1 MTSTV
6 TTSTSFAALDTTS
19 KGSNLP
25 NNNPKDEVENVRPTR
40 DPVFIGS
47 QITSLSQMQSALQ
60 EYHLGLQQ
68 GKDVKKEGAT
78 ISTGSV
84 SINSFKSNDAVGTA
98 NSTVNEDQPEEFF
111 RRCKGFLS
119 RLQPHDNENQVEEDK
134 ETEWKSM
141 MTQIL
146 VSTQSLA
153 SNAEMPGT
161 KNEGGDQSEV
171 VFFKARQLRLRKIQ
185 LQALTRLTLW
195 ALHGDDFVKSYVHYY
210 RNSGMNE
217 KQPTKKRKS
226 KADMSPVPQDDPHQA
241 ARQFLLD
248 EIHKILSMAAFCL
261 PQHDSFARF
270 LASSL
275 PKSLLHY
282 PTLRQPISYLF
293 DQFEILNPYQLNI
306 ANAGRN
312 DVWDKQKKKRRNSLT
327 WMEPLPQSRPKKKTK
342 TGGVASSS
350 KAVPPP
356 PQKKLLSMIGA
367 KSRYRGSHFQSNLP
381 SISRLLDQHPSQ
393 ASRNIAP
400 PKTQLQIKPLMR
412 RRASTGSNISSAPCL
427 RPIRINPIA
436 STTVSNRT
444 SIPPLSP
451 FGQGK
456 QHSSLSL
463 QPPQHHSRAPRRPD
477 GDATPTRSNRRRAIQ
492 SEGQSS
498 SHQTRMVV
506 EETPS
511 KQPPQQSLSCSI
523 GAAVSVAETPIASS
537 QSPVAITSSR
547 RKESEPCRR
556 KFPGTPILPTP
567 AHGSPNEALTIRY
580 ASLTPQDAEQTGGTF
595 LGRVSTDCR
604 STDNE
609 LHSPE
614 TPPLSGTNAT
624 KSKFK
629 KHRHDIVAQQLLFSP
644 PPRRLSTGGIKSRQ
658 L

>member
-1 MTSTV
+1 MTPTV
-6 TTSTSFAALDTTS
+6 TTSTSFAALDTIP

-25 NNNPKDEVENVRPTR
+25 INNPQDEVENVRPTR
-40 DPVFIGS
+40 DPVSIGS
-47 QITSLSQMQSALQ
+47 QITSLSQLQSALQ

-68 GKDVKKEGAT
+68 GKDAKKLGTTT
-78 ISTGSV
+78 ISAGSV
-84 SINSFKSNDAVGTA
+84 GTNASKSDDAAGTA
-98 NSTVNEDQPEEFF
+98 KATVDEDQPEEFF
-111 RRCKGFLS
+111 RRCNGFLS
-119 RLQPHDNENQVEEDK
+119 RLRPHDNEKEDE
-134 ETEWKSM
+134 ETEWKSV
-141 MTQIL
+141 MTQVL
-146 VSTQSLA
+146 VSAQSLA
-153 SNAEMPGT
+153 PNVEFPGA
-161 KNEGGDQSEV
+161 KNEGGEQTEDGRDL
-171 VFFKARQLRLRKIQ
+171 FKAQQLRLRQIQ

-195 ALHGDDFVKSYVHYY
+195 AMHGDDFVKSYNHYY
-210 RNSGMNE
+210 RNSGMKE
-217 KQPTKKRKS
+217 KQKTKKRKF
-226 KADMSPVPQDDPHQA
+226 KTDMSSVPQDDPHQA

-275 PKSLLHY
+275 PKSLLQY

-293 DQFEILNPYQLNI
+293 DQFEILNPYI
-306 ANAGRN
+306 SKN

-327 WMEPLPQSRPKKKTK
+327 WMEPLPQSRPKKKKK
-342 TGGVASSS
+342 TVGVASSS
-350 KAVPPP
+350 KPVPPP

-381 SISRLLDQHPSQ
+381 SISRLLDQHPPP
-393 ASRNIAP
+393 ASRTIPP

-412 RRASTGSNISSAPCL
+412 RRASTGSNMSSAPCL

-444 SIPPLSP
+444 AFPSLSP

-463 QPPQHHSRAPRRPD
+463 QPQQHHSRAPRRAD
-477 GDATPTRSNRRRAIQ
+477 GDATPTRSNRRRAIE

-498 SHQTRMVV
+498 SIQTRMVV

-523 GAAVSVAETPIASS
+523 GATASVAETPITSS
-537 QSPVAITSSR
+537 LSPVAITSSR
-547 RKESEPCRR
+547 RKESEPSRR
-556 KFPGTPILPTP
+556 KFPGTPILPAP
-567 AHGSPNEALTIRY
+567 AHGSPSEALTIRY
-580 ASLTPQDAEQTGGTF
+580 ASLTPQDANQIGATLF
-595 LGRVSTDCR
+595 GRVSTDCR
-604 STDNE
+604 RSDTE

-614 TPPLSGTNAT
+614 TPPLSGTNGT
-624 KSKFK
+624 KNKFK
-629 KHRHDIVAQQLLFSP
+629 KHRHDSVAQQLLFSP